1 MIKIF
6 CNRCK
11 KEIEGTTYYTV
22 HIGVEDI
29 NTTQCYGIST
39 ATEIQNLSNTLIGL
53 KMRPQY
59 CKECKDKIEAFI
71 NNA

>member
-6 CNRCK
+6 CNRCG
-11 KEIEGTTYYTV
+11 KEIEETTYYTV

-29 NTTQCYGIST
+29 NPTHCYGIS
-39 ATEIQNLSNTLIGL
+39 AETEIRNLSNTLIGL
-53 KMRPQY
+53 KMRPLY